1 MPAAPAAVAA
11 YLMYRAEQG
20 ASVATVRMARAA
32 ISAAHRQ
39 GAADDPC
46 RHPGVAQVLKGLS
59 RSGKGRGRS
68 QVQGLDW
75 RAADLAAGVAANG
88 GRSLAGLR
96 DAALIQVMSDAL
108 LRVSEAAA
116 LDVADVQR
124 QVDGSG
130 TVTVRSSKTDQE
142 GRGHV
147 RYLGAPTM
155 QRLAAG
161 LSGAGSTAGGPLFRQ
176 VLKDG
181 ATVTGRLGAR
191 SIRSIIAKR
200 AAAAGV
206 AGRVSGHS
214 LRVGSA
220 QSLAAAGRRPG
231 RIAGSG
237 RLAGADHAG
246 ALRTPPARSTRRRR
260 QAPLPGG
267 PVGAQGSQLGAN
279 VPTERPLGS
288 DVSFRPIRPPGHR
301 ERTEGDAS
309 ERQERGAIR
318 LARLLLI
325 GRCRPNS

>member
-1 MPAAPAAVAA
+1 MEATALTTSGAASAVSTADQARIAAALDASCPANTTRAYRSGWAAWQRWAAEHGHQVMPAAPVAVAA
-11 YLMYRAEQG
+11 YLTHRAEQG

-39 GAADDPC
+39 GAADPC
-46 RHPGVAQVLKGLS
+46 KHPGVVQVLKGLS
-59 RSGKGRGRS
+59 RTGKGRGRG

-124 QVDGSG
+124 QADGSG
-130 TVTVRSSKTDQE
+130 TVTVTGSKTDQE

-155 QRLAAG
+155 QRLSAW
-161 LSGAGSTAGGPLFRQ
+161 LSGAGITAGGPLFRQ

-191 SIRSIIAKR
+191 SIRAIIARR
-200 AAAAGV
+200 AADAGI

-220 QSLAAAGRRPG
+220 QSLAAAG
-231 RIAGSG
+231 AG
-237 RLAGADHAG
+237 LVELQEAGDW
-246 ALRTPPARSTRRRR
+246 
-260 QAPLPGG
+260 QAPTMP
-267 PVGAQGSQLGAN
+267 AHYARHQFA
-279 VPTERPLGS
+279 
-288 DVSFRPIRPPGHR
+288 
-301 ERTEGDAS
+301 A
-309 ERQERGAIR
+309 RGAVAKLR
-318 LARLLLI
+318 YQA
-325 GRCRPNS
+325 GR

>member
-1 MPAAPAAVAA
+1 MIGNGADQLTTTGAASTAVAPITAADQARIDRALRDARSPNTRAQYRSAWRGWVVWTAEHGHVAMPAIPDAIVAH
-11 YLMYRAEQG
+11 LTHRAEQG

-39 GAADDPC
+39 GAAADPC
-46 RHPGVAQVLKGLS
+46 KHPGVVQVLKGLS
-59 RSGKGRGRS
+59 RSGKGRGRG

-88 GRSLAGLR
+88 GYSLAGLR

-155 QRLAAG
+155 QRLAAW
-161 LSGAGSTAGGPLFRQ
+161 LSGVGSTAGGPLFRQ

-181 ATVTGRLGAR
+181 ATVTGRLGVR
-191 SIRSIIAKR
+191 SIRSIIVRR

-220 QSLAAAGRRPG
+220 QSLAAAGSG
-231 RIAGSG
+231 LVELQKAG
-237 RLAGADHAG
+237 DW
-246 ALRTPPARSTRRRR
+246 
-260 QAPLPGG
+260 QAPTMP
-267 PVGAQGSQLGAN
+267 A
-279 VPTERPLGS
+279 
-288 DVSFRPIRPPGHR
+288 H
-301 ERTEGDAS
+301 
-309 ERQERGAIR
+309 
-318 LARLLLI
+318 
-325 GRCRPNS
+325 

>member
-11 YLMYRAEQG
+11 YLTHRAEQG

-46 RHPGVAQVLKGLS
+46 RHPGVVQVLKGLS
-59 RSGKGRGRS
+59 RSGKGRGRG

-108 LRVSEAAA
+108 WRVSEAAA

-155 QRLAAG
+155 QRLAAW
-161 LSGAGSTAGGPLFRQ
+161 LSGAGITAGGPLFRQ

-246 ALRTPPARSTRRRR
+246 ALRTPPARSPRRRAKLR
-260 QAPLPGG
+260 YQA
-267 PVGAQGSQLGAN
+267 
-279 VPTERPLGS
+279 
-288 DVSFRPIRPPGHR
+288 
-301 ERTEGDAS
+301 
-309 ERQERGAIR
+309 
-318 LARLLLI
+318 
-325 GRCRPNS
+325 GR

>member
-1 MPAAPAAVAA
+1 MEATALTTTSGNAPAVSTADQARIAAALEASCAANTTRAYRSGWAAWQRWATEHGHQVMPAAAVAVAA
-11 YLMYRAEQG
+11 YLAHRAEQG

-39 GAADDPC
+39 GGADDPC
-46 RHPGVAQVLKGLS
+46 RHPGVLQVLKGLS
-59 RSGKGRGRS
+59 RTGKGRGRG

-124 QVDGSG
+124 QADGSG
-130 TVTVRSSKTDQE
+130 TVTVTGSKTDQE

-155 QRLAAG
+155 QRLSAW
-161 LSGAGSTAGGPLFRQ
+161 LSGAGITAGGPLFRQ

-181 ATVTGRLGAR
+181 ATVTGRLGAW
-191 SIRSIIAKR
+191 SIRAIIAKR
-200 AAAAGV
+200 AADAGI

-220 QSLAAAGRRPG
+220 QSLAAAG
-231 RIAGSG
+231 AG
-237 RLAGADHAG
+237 LVELQEAGDW
-246 ALRTPPARSTRRRR
+246 
-260 QAPLPGG
+260 QAPTMP
-267 PVGAQGSQLGAN
+267 AHYARHQFA
-279 VPTERPLGS
+279 
-288 DVSFRPIRPPGHR
+288 
-301 ERTEGDAS
+301 A
-309 ERQERGAIR
+309 RGAVAKLR
-318 LARLLLI
+318 YQASR
-325 GRCRPNS
+325 